1 MLNLDFQKR
10 LNHFL
15 LDIKASF
22 QNEIIILFGPSGSG
36 KTTTLNC
43 IAGLSHPDEGQ
54 IELNG
59 EKLFDGRSK
68 VPVQKRRVGYLFQNY
83 ALFPHMTVQKNI
95 QYGSNDDELVQQLT
109 EVVGIQHLLTS
120 YPHQISGGEKQ
131 RVALV
136 RALATKPR
144 ALLLDE
150 PFSSLDRQTKDQCH
164 QELLRLHTRWQF
176 PIILVTHDEEEAR
189 KLGDRILPMNQGKL
203 GAPEQSW

>member
-43 IAGLSHPDEGQ
+43 IAGLSHPDEGH

-68 VPVQKRRVGYLFQNY
+68 VPVQKRRIGYLFQNY

-109 EVVGIQHLLTS
+109 EVVGIQHLMTS

-164 QELLRLHTRWQF
+164 QELLRLHSRWQI

-189 KLGDRILPMNQGKL
+189 KLGDRILPIDQGNL
-203 GAPEQSW
+203 GSPDEFW

>member
-1 MLNLDFQKR
+1 MLKLNFQKR
-10 LNHFL
+10 LNQYL

-43 IAGLSHPDEGQ
+43 IAGLSHPDTGR

-59 EKLFDGRSK
+59 QLLFDGRSK
-68 VPVQKRRVGYLFQNY
+68 VPVQKRRIGYLFQDY

-95 QYGSNDDELVQQLT
+95 QYGSNDNELAQQLT
-109 EVVGIQHLLTS
+109 EVVGIQHLMDC

-131 RVALV
+131 RVALA

-144 ALLLDE
+144 VLLLDE
-150 PFSSLDRQTKDQCH
+150 PFSSLDQSTKNRCH
-164 QELLRLHTRWQF
+164 QELIRLHQMWQI
-176 PIILVTHDEEEAR
+176 PIILVTHDKEEAR
-189 KLGDRILPMNQGKL
+189 KLGDRILPIDQGKL
-203 GAPEQSW
+203 GSPDEFW